1 VRYPQDLFKIALPS
15 LLYVVQNNLLYI
27 ASSNVP
33 AEIFQIL
40 SQGKIVTTALFSTM
54 MLNKKLNKVQ
64 WMSILSLSLGV
75 GLVQNSLVTG
85 SQTAALTHSNILIGS
100 SSIFGYVLISGF
112 AGAYLEGI
120 IKSRKNVSL
129 WTRNIQLGIASI
141 IFALVACFKDYDLI
155 SKYGF
160 FQQYDPLV
168 VAVILLQA
176 LGGLV
181 ISMVVK
187 QTNSVIKGFAT
198 AGSVVLSCLLSSIF
212 INDFSPFNLKFLTGT
227 IVVIG
232 SVLSY
237 SYSQTISNKMVKK
250 KE

>member
-1 VRYPQDLFKIALPS
+1 
-15 LLYVVQNNLLYI
+15 
-27 ASSNVP
+27 
-33 AEIFQIL
+33 
-40 SQGKIVTTALFSTM
+40 M
-54 MLNKKLNKVQ
+54 
-64 WMSILSLSLGV
+64 
-75 GLVQNSLVTG
+75 
-85 SQTAALTHSNILIGS
+85 
-100 SSIFGYVLISGF
+100 
-112 AGAYLEGI
+112 
-120 IKSRKNVSL
+120 
-129 WTRNIQLGIASI
+129 
-141 IFALVACFKDYDLI
+141 
-155 SKYGF
+155 
-160 FQQYDPLV
+160 